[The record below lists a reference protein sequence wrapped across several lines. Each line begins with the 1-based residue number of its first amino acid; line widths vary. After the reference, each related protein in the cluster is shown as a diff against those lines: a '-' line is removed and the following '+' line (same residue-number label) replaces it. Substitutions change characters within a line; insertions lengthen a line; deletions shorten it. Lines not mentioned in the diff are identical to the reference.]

1 MKYIA
6 ETRGT
11 GTPRPTT
18 PMPIAAERRVASYI
32 VEGALFVAFT
42 VGLYFASL
50 EAYGIR
56 LYALK
61 TFGAPGGRILWSTA
75 CVSVPLT
82 PNCLHVRRAR
92 HP

>member
-1 MKYIA
+1 MRKRHVA
-6 ETRGT
+6 LALSHDSEVFS
-11 GTPRPTT
+11 
-18 PMPIAAERRVASYI
+18 MPIAAERRVASYI

-61 TFGAPGGRILWSTA
+61 TFGAPGGRI
-75 CVSVPLT
+75 
-82 PNCLHVRRAR
+82 
-92 HP
+92 

>member
-1 MKYIA
+1 MA
-6 ETRGT
+6 FRDHVLNFFAASM
-11 GTPRPTT
+11 PTV
-18 PMPIAAERRVASYI
+18 AAERRVASYI

-61 TFGAPGGRILWSTA
+61 TFGAPGGRI
-75 CVSVPLT
+75 
-82 PNCLHVRRAR
+82 
-92 HP
+92 

>member
-1 MKYIA
+1 MA
-6 ETRGT
+6 LA
-11 GTPRPTT
+11 PRHDSEVFS
-18 PMPIAAERRVASYI
+18 MPIAAERRVASYI

-61 TFGAPGGRILWSTA
+61 TFGAPGGRI
-75 CVSVPLT
+75 
-82 PNCLHVRRAR
+82 
-92 HP
+92 